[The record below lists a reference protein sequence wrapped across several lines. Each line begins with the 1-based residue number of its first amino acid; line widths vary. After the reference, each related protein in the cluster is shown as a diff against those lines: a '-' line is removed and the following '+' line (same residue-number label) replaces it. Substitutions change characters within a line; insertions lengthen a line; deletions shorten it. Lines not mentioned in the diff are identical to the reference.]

1 MFEAA
6 PPGLVGNCYS
16 LKATPSQRIWWQER
30 LPTCKTQ
37 RIDSVKFYLILW
49 ICCRYVQA
57 TKRPTALHVHA
68 RRQHERQKSVKDDAN
83 NHVGLPLSINSPSP
97 LSPSLCSLPLCARM
111 RVPHVNM
118 MRTVSLIVG
127 FGEEGI
133 AVLSTH
139 LRQSRTI
146 PIQIIHHHCV

>member
-1 MFEAA
+1 M
-6 PPGLVGNCYS
+6 
-16 LKATPSQRIWWQER
+16 
-30 LPTCKTQ
+30 
-37 RIDSVKFYLILW
+37 YL
-49 ICCRYVQA
+49 Q
-57 TKRPTALHVHA
+57 VHA
-68 RRQHERQKSVKDDAN
+68 RRQHARQKSVKDDAN
-83 NHVGLPLSINSPSP
+83 NHVGLSLSIN
-97 LSPSLCSLPLCARM
+97 LSRSLSLSHSLSLSLSLCSLPLFARV

-146 PIQIIHHHCV
+146 PIQVIDHHGV